1 LLFYS
6 FYVILYV
13 VKYRTVFLETGPGE
27 GRLRVAGRGSR
38 PVCTVAAA
46 CRALRRSRRQ
56 VYRYLESGDLVPA
69 GKVLGQW
76 LVERDSV
83 ERLCGSP
90 MTAQPLPS
98 RLQRLFPE
106 HEVRRLNVGRDR
118 DLILSRILET
128 GSLRDAK
135 WAFQRYGAP
144 AIAGFLEA
152 AGSRQLSERSLR
164 LWSLYLGV
172 RPQSNPPWRET
183 SPWRD
188 R

>member
-1 LLFYS
+1 MKCRSL
-6 FYVILYV
+6 
-13 VKYRTVFLETGPGE
+13 FLETGPGE
-27 GRLRVAGRGSR
+27 GRLRVAGRGTR
-38 PVCTVAAA
+38 RVCTVAGA
-46 CRALRRSRRQ
+46 CRVLRRSRRQ

-83 ERLCGSP
+83 ERLSRSP
-90 MTAQPLPS
+90 MTAQPVPS

-106 HEVRRLNVGRDR
+106 HDMARLNAGRDR
-118 DLILSRILET
+118 DLILSRVLEA
-128 GSLRDAK
+128 GSLEDAK

-144 AIAGFLEA
+144 AIARFLEA
-152 AGSRQLSERSLR
+152 EGSRQLPPRSLR

-172 RPQSNPPWRET
+172 RPRPAPPWRGT
-183 SPWRD
+183 DPWHD